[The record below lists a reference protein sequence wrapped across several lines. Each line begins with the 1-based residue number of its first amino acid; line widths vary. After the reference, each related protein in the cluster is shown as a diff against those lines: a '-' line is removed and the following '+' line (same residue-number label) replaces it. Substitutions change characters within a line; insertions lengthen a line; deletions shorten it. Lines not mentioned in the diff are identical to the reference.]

1 MKRLQFKSV
10 VTLATALLVLNT
22 ASVAFAQYVWT
33 DEKGVKQYSDMPP
46 PPSVPANR
54 ILKQPRG
61 APSATSPS
69 NAEEV
74 AAAAAPSSPQP
85 AMSIAEKNAEFR
97 KRKAEQAENE
107 KKAADEAR
115 LAAEKSK
122 NCERA
127 RDYLRA
133 LESGERISRTDR
145 NGERSFLTD
154 EQREKE
160 AREARKA
167 AQDCK

>member
-1 MKRLQFKSV
+1 MKRLQFKPFA
-10 VTLATALLVLNT
+10 TLAVALLALHTTSTAL
-22 ASVAFAQYVWT
+22 AQYVWT
-33 DEKGVKQYSDMPP
+33 DEKGVKQFSDMPP

-61 APSATSPS
+61 TPSATSES
-69 NAEEV
+69 NAQET
-74 AAAAAPSSPQP
+74 AAATAAAPQP

-97 KRKAEQAENE
+97 KRKAEQVENE

-160 AREARKA
+160 TREAQRA